1 MEYLGSIGLLN
12 SNGEPFPDHIQRA
25 LMRLSPRLRREFP
38 VLQDDVAL
46 TEVMEE
52 AARRIVARE
61 ARGGPIE
68 RLHGFA
74 WITLRNIAT
83 KHVSRGSMRLI
94 QETLD
99 AAAGAARLAALPSTS
114 GRVEDIERRVLF
126 AQILRLLSNDER
138 TIVLLRRAGY
148 SSAEIAWVQDRTV
161 DAIDQILS
169 RAKKKIRRAL
179 GVEPPE
185 RNRPSSA
192 GNAA

>member
-1 MEYLGSIGLLN
+1 MDYPGLIGLLD

-25 LMRLSPRLRREFP
+25 LVRLLPRLRREFP
-38 VLQDDVAL
+38 VLQDDVSL

-74 WITLRNIAT
+74 WITLRNIAA
-83 KHVSRGSMRLI
+83 KYVSRGSMRVI

-99 AAAGAARLAALPSTS
+99 AVAGAARLATLPSTS

-126 AQILRLLSNDER
+126 AQILRFLSDDER
-138 TIVLLRRAGY
+138 EIVLLRRAGY
-148 SSAEIAWVQDRTV
+148 SSEEIAWVQERTV
-161 DAIDQILS
+161 AAIDKTLS
-169 RAKKKIRRAL
+169 RAKQRIRLAL
-179 GVEPPE
+179 GLQ
-185 RNRPSSA
+185 RLRANWRSLA
-192 GNAA
+192 